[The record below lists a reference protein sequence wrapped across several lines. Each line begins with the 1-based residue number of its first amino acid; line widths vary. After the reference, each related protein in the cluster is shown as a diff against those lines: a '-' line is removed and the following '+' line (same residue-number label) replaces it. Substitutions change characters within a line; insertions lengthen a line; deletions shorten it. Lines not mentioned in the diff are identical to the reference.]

1 MEVRRSR
8 NGKRL
13 WSLEQKK
20 AILLELEQ
28 GYTAA
33 EVARKHDLQMQHI
46 YRWRHRFREGGEA
59 ALRSNQEMVP
69 LSEVKRLETEKKQLQ
84 QALGEMTLERNI
96 LRDTVEV
103 AREKKWILDGR

>member
-46 YRWRHRFREGGEA
+46 YRWRHRFRKGGEA

-103 AREKKWILDGR
+103 ARGKKWILDGR

>member
-8 NGKRL
+8 NGKRW

-20 AILLELEQ
+20 AILLELDQ
-28 GYTAA
+28 GYTPA

-69 LSEVKRLETEKKQLQ
+69 LSEIKRLETEKQQLQ
-84 QALGEMTLERNI
+84 RALGEMTLERNI
-96 LRDTVEV
+96 LRDTLEV
-103 AREKKWILDGR
+103 VREKKWILDGR

>member
-28 GYTAA
+28 GHTAA
-33 EVARKHDLQMQHI
+33 EVVRKHDLQMQHI
-46 YRWRHRFREGGEA
+46 YRWRHRFQEGGEA

-69 LSEVKRLETEKKQLQ
+69 VSAVKGLETEKKRLH

-96 LRDTVEV
+96 LRDMVEV
-103 AREKKWILDGR
+103 AREKKWI